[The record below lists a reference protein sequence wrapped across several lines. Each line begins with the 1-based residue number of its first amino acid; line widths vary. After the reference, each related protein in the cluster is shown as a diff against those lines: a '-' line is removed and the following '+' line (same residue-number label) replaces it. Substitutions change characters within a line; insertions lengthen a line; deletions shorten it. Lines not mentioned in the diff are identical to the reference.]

1 MGPGRVLATAL
12 LAFSGA
18 AAAQPADP
26 LSIPRITSEAA
37 DRWVVHVPPVDLP
50 PGVPPSGEMGS
61 VEMRYA
67 PVSGGKVTQCEVTR
81 SSGVAALDAE
91 SCRILLERGYIPARS
106 WPTSG
111 LMRFEWFRGGSPWAR
126 RGGPLPLDFDGADR
140 INGRAIDYTS
150 GWERSTALAAAM
162 DQGPA
167 RWRITVSDQGRSLG
181 CRVTSGRAGARRY
194 ARYECGR
201 MRNFIPAS
209 DGAGGT
215 RRSFYSGISQVR
227 RRPGSP

>member
-1 MGPGRVLATAL
+1 MRPGRILAAAL
-12 LAFSGA
+12 LALSCA

-26 LSIPRITSEAA
+26 LNIPRITSEPA
-37 DRWVVHVPPVDLP
+37 DRWVVQVPPVDLP
-50 PGVPPSGEMGS
+50 PGVPPSGEMRP

-67 PVSGGKVTQCEVTR
+67 PAGGGKVTHCEVTR

-91 SCRILLERGYIPARS
+91 SCRILHERGYIPRLGRE
-106 WPTSG
+106 TSG
-111 LMRFEWFRGGSPWAR
+111 LMRFEWFRGRSPWAR
-126 RGGPLPLDFDGADR
+126 RGGPLPLDFDGGDR

-150 GWERSTALAAAM
+150 GWESSTALAAAI

-167 RWRITVSDQGRSLG
+167 RWRITVSDRGQSLG

-201 MRNFIPAS
+201 MRHFIPAS

-215 RRSFYSGISQVR
+215 RRSFYSGMSQVR
-227 RRPGSP
+227 RRPGSL

>member
-1 MGPGRVLATAL
+1 MRPGRFLATAL
-12 LAFSGA
+12 LAFAGA

-26 LSIPRITSEAA
+26 LNIPRITSEPA
-37 DRWVVHVPPVDLP
+37 DRWVVHVSPVDLP
-50 PGVPPSGEMGS
+50 PGVPPSGEMRR

-67 PVSGGKVTQCEVTR
+67 PAGGGKVMQCEVTR
-81 SSGVAALDAE
+81 SSGVEALDAE
-91 SCRILLERGYIPARS
+91 SCRILLERGYIPALGV
-106 WPTSG
+106 PMSG
-111 LMRFEWFRGGSPWAR
+111 LARFEWLRGGSPWDR
-126 RGGPLPLDFDGADR
+126 RGGPLPLDYDGGDR
-140 INGRAIDYTS
+140 INGQPINYTS
-150 GWERSTALAAAM
+150 GWESSTALAAAV

-194 ARYECGR
+194 ARYQCGR

-215 RRSFYSGISQVR
+215 RRSFYRGMSQVR